1 MKTALKYRYI
11 LNMAIWWDCISRRG
25 GGRDG
30 EGALMSNLS
39 PSWYDE
45 EKLTIPGSSNLNLR
59 FLGAQQKV

>member
-1 MKTALKYRYI
+1 MVA
-11 LNMAIWWDCISRRG
+11 WWDCISRRG

-45 EKLTIPGSSNLNLR
+45 EKLTISGSSNLNLR
-59 FLGAQQKV
+59 FSGAQQKV